1 MRGFVGLATLMATG
15 CLGASGI
22 LVLAQGVV
30 APKQMGK
37 DGTKSAILTSS
48 PACPTISTDA
58 INHETATEPI
68 TVRYDGKAKGALRSP
83 RSLTLHVALPR
94 MSQVGTVQDFPMTR
108 QPDGMWLATV
118 TLTGSAVNSG
128 YVMFDVEDQDHHIDR
143 NGGQYW
149 DSELCFTNR
158 NAPRDRFRMVTGSVI
173 KLHSYDGRM
182 MAPGFQRAPDTER
195 ALALVREDFAK
206 YPQNFGDLFSIW
218 SYETKG
224 GVGRGSDA
232 DWAQVSR
239 ELDDAVAKY
248 GATNGFFRQ
257 ILGFVAPNQARIDP
271 AVMARLRAAI
281 IASPQTIQPS
291 RWQPDGSLHPIQR
304 TKQWDDA
311 VAKEVTFML
320 SELDLPVAEHIADPA
335 TRGAALEAYTNK
347 YADCENLC
355 FELAPAYRFGMQS
368 YVDAGDLEGARRMA
382 ERWSAW
388 DPKNPDPPATLA
400 KTYMKADKR
409 LTAALEL
416 ANRAAELY
424 QPYAKTMMRS
434 SSDHSIRSQVYF
446 EVAPYA
452 TDNGRIELLRGK
464 IESAMGD
471 WAAAVKDLQVASDD
485 LAQNENMLVE
495 GMDAALALG
504 EAREHMGD
512 QEAALSAY
520 LRAASGPYQK
530 DAGPHDNYVRLF
542 VANGKGTEQQ
552 AEDSLLLA
560 VKEHRAKEEN
570 NYVPVE
576 LHQPLPKLQL
586 TEINGKAISLDKR
599 RRPLVVDL
607 WATWCEACALELPSL
622 LAFQKSHP
630 EVDVLAVDVA
640 DSPEAVTEFLTNKKL
655 TGLHIALTKA
665 FPEGM
670 AQNYPTT
677 FVVSQ
682 KHEIA
687 FLHENFPNDIGA
699 ELDADLAAL
708 NPH

>member
-1 MRGFVGLATLMATG
+1 MRGFVGLATLMVTG

-22 LVLAQGVV
+22 FGPAQGAV
-30 APKQMGK
+30 APKQTDK
-37 DGTKSAILTSS
+37 AAAKSAVLTSS
-48 PACPTISTDA
+48 PTCPNISTDA
-58 INHETATEPI
+58 VNHQTATEPI
-68 TVRYDGKAKGALRSP
+68 IVQYDGKAKGALRST

-94 MSQVGTVQDFPMTR
+94 MSQLGTVQHFPMTR

-149 DSELCFTNR
+149 DSQLCYTNR
-158 NAPRDRFRMVTGSVI
+158 NAPANKFPAPTSLAI
-173 KLHSYDGRM
+173 KLQSYDGRM
-182 MAPGFQRAPDTER
+182 MAPGFQRAPDTAR
-195 ALALVREDFAK
+195 ALALVREHFTK

-224 GVGRGSDA
+224 GAGRGSDA

-248 GATNGFFRQ
+248 GATSGFFMG
-257 ILGFVAPNQARIDP
+257 ILGFVAPNQGQIDP

-281 IASPQTIQPS
+281 IASPQTIQPV
-291 RWQPDGSLHPIQR
+291 RWQPDGSLRPIPR
-304 TKQWDDA
+304 SKQWDDA

-320 SELDLPVAEHIADPA
+320 SELDLPMAEHIADPA
-335 TRGAALEAYTNK
+335 TRGAGLEAYTNK
-347 YADCENLC
+347 YADCGDLC
-355 FELAPAYRFGMQS
+355 FELAPAYRYGIQS

-382 ERWSAW
+382 EEWSAW

-400 KTYMKADKR
+400 KTYLNADKR
-409 LTAALEL
+409 LREALEL
-416 ANRAAELY
+416 TNRAAELY
-424 QPYAKTMMRS
+424 QPYVKTMTRS
-434 SSDHSIRSQVYF
+434 SNDHSIRSQVYF
-446 EVAPYA
+446 AVAPYA
-452 TDNGRIELLRGK
+452 TENGRIELLRGK

-471 WAAAVKDLQVASDD
+471 WAAAAKDLQVASDE
-485 LAQNENMLVE
+485 LAQNENMVVE

-504 EAREHMGD
+504 QAREHMGD
-512 QEAALSAY
+512 KDAALSAY
-520 LRAASGPYQK
+520 LRAASGPYRK
-530 DAGPHDNYVRLF
+530 DPGPHDNYVRLF
-542 VANGKGTEQQ
+542 VANGNGTEQQ

-560 VKEHRAKEEN
+560 LKEHRAKEKN

-586 TEINGKAISLDKR
+586 IEINGKAISLDKR
-599 RRPLVVDL
+599 RRLLVVDL

-622 LAFQKSHP
+622 LAFQRSHP

-640 DSPEAVTEFLTNKKL
+640 DSPEAVTQFLTSKRL
-655 TGLHIALTKA
+655 TGLHVALTKA

-670 AQNYPTT
+670 PQNYPTT

-687 FLHENFPNDIGA
+687 FLHESVPNDIGA
-699 ELDADLAAL
+699 ELGVDLAAL

>member
-1 MRGFVGLATLMATG
+1 MRGFVGLATLMVTG

-22 LVLAQGVV
+22 FGPAQGAV
-30 APKQMGK
+30 APKQTDK
-37 DGTKSAILTSS
+37 AAAKSAVLTSS
-48 PACPTISTDA
+48 PTCPNISTDA
-58 INHETATEPI
+58 VNHQTATEPI
-68 TVRYDGKAKGALRSP
+68 IVQYDGKAKGALRST

-94 MSQVGTVQDFPMTR
+94 MSQLGTVQHFPMTR

-149 DSELCFTNR
+149 DSQLCYTNR
-158 NAPRDRFRMVTGSVI
+158 NAPANKFPAPTSLAI
-173 KLHSYDGRM
+173 KLQSYDGRM
-182 MAPGFQRAPDTER
+182 MAPGFQRAPDTAR
-195 ALALVREDFAK
+195 ALALVREHFTK

-224 GVGRGSDA
+224 GAGRGSDA

-248 GATNGFFRQ
+248 GATSGFFMG
-257 ILGFVAPNQARIDP
+257 ILGFVAPNQGRIDP

-281 IASPQTIQPS
+281 IASPQTIQPV
-291 RWQPDGSLHPIQR
+291 RWQPDGSLRPIPR
-304 TKQWDDA
+304 SKQWDDA

-320 SELDLPVAEHIADPA
+320 SELDLPMAEHIADPA
-335 TRGAALEAYTNK
+335 TRGAGLEAYTNK
-347 YADCENLC
+347 YADCGDLC
-355 FELAPAYRFGMQS
+355 FELAPAYRYGIQS

-382 ERWSAW
+382 EEWSAW

-400 KTYMKADKR
+400 KTYLNADKR
-409 LTAALEL
+409 LREALEL
-416 ANRAAELY
+416 TNRAAELY
-424 QPYAKTMMRS
+424 QPYVKTMTRS
-434 SSDHSIRSQVYF
+434 SNDHSIRSQVYF
-446 EVAPYA
+446 AVAPYA
-452 TDNGRIELLRGK
+452 TENGRIELLRGK

-471 WAAAVKDLQVASDD
+471 WAAAAKDLQVASDE
-485 LAQNENMLVE
+485 LAQNENMVVE

-504 EAREHMGD
+504 QAREHMGD
-512 QEAALSAY
+512 KDAALSAY
-520 LRAASGPYQK
+520 LRAASGPYRK
-530 DAGPHDNYVRLF
+530 DPGPHDNYVRLF
-542 VANGKGTEQQ
+542 VANGNGTEQQ

-560 VKEHRAKEEN
+560 LKEHRAKEKN

-586 TEINGKAISLDKR
+586 IEINGKAISLDKR
-599 RRPLVVDL
+599 RRLLVVDL

-622 LAFQKSHP
+622 LAFQRSHP

-640 DSPEAVTEFLTNKKL
+640 DSPEAVTQFLTSKRL
-655 TGLHIALTKA
+655 TGLHVALTKA

-670 AQNYPTT
+670 PQNYPTT

-687 FLHENFPNDIGA
+687 FLHESVPNDIGA
-699 ELDADLAAL
+699 ELGVDLAAL